1 MLLKRLE
8 LYGFKSF
15 ADKVEIEFDN
25 GITGVVGPN
34 GSGKSNIGD
43 AVRWVLGEQSAKSL
57 RGSTMED
64 VIFNGAEDRNPLA
77 WCEVNLIFDNSDS
90 TVASEYSDLSVGRRF
105 YRSGESE
112 YYINKQRCRRKE
124 IIDLFRDTGI
134 GKEGYSII
142 GQGRIEDI
150 ISSKP
155 EGRRDL
161 FHEAVGIMKHRS
173 KRDESTRRLENT
185 RANVQR
191 LVDKM
196 EEMERQLKPLKR
208 QCDNARRYLT
218 LSESLKKLEINRFLV
233 LYKKLNENNEYLKDE
248 QKKLEDIER
257 QCIENAEQTK
267 NSIAAAQSQLD
278 ESNAELE
285 AIQQKINQIEK
296 DIASAENE
304 IRLINE
310 RINFGMQ
317 TKMRLGDEIESANQ
331 RSVELKNQ
339 ADALEQELNTKQQN
353 LVTRK
358 TEIEKYTALVEK
370 TLAEYNKRQKELDQ
384 KKIQLIEKVT
394 ALSDSKTAVG
404 KYETMIENLL
414 SRKNAISIELESID
428 GDDTIYSNSKAE
440 LQSNIDGLD
449 SQIKQMQQFSDEL
462 NNRRQEIKNALADAQ
477 VQSREKGVAYKTVEN
492 RISILKNMQ
501 SDHEGYDRAVKYL
514 LESGDAQKYIDGII
528 GDIINVPAEYTKAV
542 DIALGRAVQNVVTK
556 DEYDAKELIRQLRN
570 NKAGRATFF
579 PLSAIKGRYPNDK
592 ERGLLKQKGCF
603 GIAAELIKYDEKYTE
618 IIYSLL
624 GRTAVCE
631 NLDIA
636 VELAKQCSFSLRFVT
651 LEGDVV
657 NAGGSM
663 SGGSAKSQSGSILAR
678 RTEIA
683 EYEKQLIFVKDSYK
697 QSEKSTEKLSK
708 EMEDIQ
714 KEIDAHS
721 SSVNEANIALVREL
735 EKMERL
741 NELWGKNTNSKDA
754 LMQELKNIENSL
766 DDLYKSIE
774 DITSSKGNI
783 GEDQTLAQEEI
794 KQEQAELNELGEN
807 LDELQHTLNS
817 LMIRDAADEKELANV
832 KKDITRLRQ
841 DSINVVTD
849 AEKKQSETQGSDQ
862 VIKEQEEEINAFNE
876 KIAALQADLQ
886 NANEELKTAME
897 TRGNFS
903 SKAKDAAESHE
914 QAREQLL
921 SITEKKF
928 RLETKLDH
936 NDTELINI
944 QNRIWDMY
952 ELTYSNAQPFKDE
965 SFDFENSGEEIE
977 DVRKKIKNMGTVNV
991 NALEDY
997 TNINERYNE
1006 HKVQYDDLIKA
1017 ENDLLQVIDDL
1028 NTHMRNVFTHEF
1040 DMLNKYFKSAF
1051 TALFGGGEASLI
1063 IHDDEDILESGIDI
1077 IAQPPGKKL
1086 QHLSLLS
1093 GGEKALTAIAIL
1105 FAMLKHRP
1113 SPFCLLDE
1121 IEAALDEANLNH
1133 FSRYLKDYSSETQF
1147 VIITHRRGTM
1157 EACDRL
1163 YGVTMEEKGISKMIS
1178 VKISD
1183 YE

>member
-15 ADKVEIEFDN
+15 ADKVDIEFDS

-57 RGSTMED
+57 RGSKMED
-64 VIFNGAEDRNPLA
+64 VIFNGSEHRNPLA
-77 WCEVNLIFDNSDS
+77 WCEVNLIFDNTDAK
-90 TVASEYSDLSVGRRF
+90 VNSEYSELSVGRRF

-112 YYINKQRCRRKE
+112 YYMNKQRCRRRE

-142 GQGRIEDI
+142 GQGRIENI

-173 KRDESTRRLENT
+173 KRDESNRRLEHT

-196 EEMERQLKPLKR
+196 EEMERQIKPLKR

-218 LSESLKKLEINRFLV
+218 LSERLKTLEINKFLV
-233 LYKKLNENNEYLKDE
+233 LYKQINKSIEQLKVE
-248 QKKLEDIER
+248 QKNLAEVEK
-257 QCIENAEQTK
+257 QCISNAENTK
-267 NSIAAAQSQLD
+267 NSIASAQKQLD
-278 ESNAELE
+278 ESNSALE
-285 AIQQKINQIEK
+285 IVQQKINTIEK
-296 DIASAENE
+296 NIANAENE
-304 IRLINE
+304 IKLINE

-317 TKMRLGDEIESANQ
+317 TKMRLGGEIESANQ

-339 ADALEQELNTKQQN
+339 ADTLEKDLAVKEDSRSE
-353 LVTRK
+353 RK
-358 TEIEKYTALVEK
+358 SEIEKYTALVEDA
-370 TLAEYNKRQKELDQ
+370 LAEYNKKQKDLDE
-384 KKIQLIEKVT
+384 KKIQLIEQVT

-404 KYETMIENLL
+404 KYETMIENLTE
-414 SRKNAISIELESID
+414 RKSTILKELESI
-428 GDDTIYSNSKAE
+428 GDDDSIYTKSKTE
-440 LQSNIDGLD
+440 IQSNVDIMDAE
-449 SQIKQMQQFSDEL
+449 IKQMQTASNEL
-462 NNRRQEIKNALADAQ
+462 QSKRDTIKSELASAQ
-477 VQSREKGVAYKTVEN
+477 VQSREKGVAYKTIEN
-492 RISILKNMQ
+492 RITILKNMQ
-501 SDHEGYDRAVKYL
+501 HDHEGYDRAVKYL
-514 LESGDAQKYIDGII
+514 LESENAKKYVSGIV
-528 GDIINVPAEYTKAV
+528 GDIIEVPSKYTKAI
-542 DIALGRAVQNVVTK
+542 DTALGRAVQNVVTK
-556 DEYDAKELIRQLRN
+556 DEYDAKELIRQLRDN
-570 NKAGRATFF
+570 RAGRATFF
-579 PLSAIKGRYPNDK
+579 PLSAIKGRYPNDR
-592 ERGLLKQKGCF
+592 ERSLLRQKGCY
-603 GIAAELIKYDEKYTE
+603 GIGAELIEYDDKYSE
-618 IIYSLL
+618 IMYSLL
-624 GRTAVCE
+624 GRTAICD

-657 NAGGSM
+657 NSGGSM
-663 SGGSAKSQSGSILAR
+663 SGGSSKSKSSSILSR

-683 EYEKQLIFVKDSYK
+683 EYEKKLVFVKDSYK
-697 QSEKSTEKLSK
+697 HATRDSEKLDK
-708 EMEDIQ
+708 ELESIQ
-714 KEIDAHS
+714 KTMDEHS
-721 SSVNEANIALVREL
+721 NSLNEANIALVREL

-741 NELWGKNTNSKDA
+741 NELWGKNNNSQST
-754 LMQELKNIENSL
+754 LQEELQNIENNL
-766 DDLYKSIE
+766 EDIYRSIE
-774 DITSSKGNI
+774 EITSSKGDI
-783 GEDQTLAQEEI
+783 GEDQTQAQDQI
-794 KQEQAELNELGEN
+794 KNEQAKLNELGED
-807 LDELQHTLNS
+807 LDELQHQLNS
-817 LMIRDAADEKELANV
+817 LLIRDAADEKELANV
-832 KKDITRLRQ
+832 KKDIARLRH
-841 DSINVVTD
+841 DSNKVVSD
-849 AEKKQSETQGSDQ
+849 AEKKQSETHNSAQ
-862 VIKEQEEEINAFNE
+862 VIKEQEELIEKHKEEIELLILELE
-876 KIAALQADLQ
+876 K
-886 NANEELKTAME
+886 ANVELKSALA
-897 TRGNFS
+897 TRGNLS
-903 SKAKDAAESHE
+903 SKATEAVESHE

-921 SITEKKF
+921 SVTEKKF

-936 NDTELINI
+936 NETELINI

-952 ELTYSNAQPFKDE
+952 ELTYANAQPLEDKEFDLE
-965 SFDFENSGEEIE
+965 SSKEEME
-977 DVRKKIKNMGTVNV
+977 SVRRKIKNMGTVNV

-997 TNINERYNE
+997 TIINERYNE
-1006 HKVQYDDLIKA
+1006 HKVQYDDLINA
-1017 ENDLLQVIDDL
+1017 ENDLLQVIEDL
-1028 NTHMRNVFTHEF
+1028 NKHMRNVFSKEF
-1040 DMLNKYFKSAF
+1040 EKLNEYFGSAF

-1063 IHDDEDILESGIDI
+1063 IHDEGDILESGIDI

-1121 IEAALDEANLNH
+1121 IEAALDDANIHH
-1133 FSRYLKDYSSETQF
+1133 FAEYVRDYSKDTQF

-1157 EACDRL
+1157 ETCDRL
-1163 YGVTMEEKGISKMIS
+1163 YGVTMEEKGVSKMIS

>member
-57 RGSTMED
+57 RGSKMED
-64 VIFNGAEDRNPLA
+64 VIFNGAESRNPLA
-77 WCEVNLIFDNSDS
+77 WCEVNLVFDNSDS

-196 EEMERQLKPLKR
+196 DEMERQLKPLKR

-248 QKKLEDIER
+248 QKKLEDIEK

-339 ADALEQELNTKQQN
+339 ADILEQELGTKQEKLN
-353 LVTRK
+353 SRK
-358 TEIEKYTALVEK
+358 TEIEKYTALVEEK
-370 TLAEYNKRQKELDQ
+370 LAEYNKRQKELDQ

-414 SRKNAISIELESID
+414 ARKEAISRELEAID

-440 LQSNIDGLD
+440 LQSNIDELD
-449 SQIKQMQQFSDEL
+449 SQIKQMQQKASEL
-462 NNRRQEIKNALADAQ
+462 NAKRQETKTALADAQ
-477 VQSREKGVAYKTVEN
+477 VQSREKGVAYRTVEN

-514 LESGDAQKYIDGII
+514 LESENAQKYIDGII
-528 GDIINVPAEYTKAV
+528 GDIIDVPKEYTKAV

-556 DEYDAKELIRQLRN
+556 DEYDAKELIRQLRE

-579 PLSAIKGRYPNDK
+579 PLSAIKGRYPNDR
-592 ERGLLKQKGCF
+592 ERNTLKQKGCF
-603 GIAAELIKYDEKYTE
+603 GIAAELIQYDDKYTE

-631 NLDIA
+631 NLDVA

-657 NAGGSM
+657 NSGGSM

-683 EYEKQLIFVKDSYK
+683 EYEKQLVFVKDSYK
-697 QSEKSTEKLSK
+697 QSEKSAEKLSK
-708 EMEDIQ
+708 ELEDIQ
-714 KEIDAHS
+714 KEMDAHS
-721 SSVNEANIALVREL
+721 SAANETNIALVREL
-735 EKMERL
+735 EKMDRL
-741 NELWGKNTNSKDA
+741 NELWGKSTNSKDT
-754 LMQELKNIENSL
+754 LSVELQNIENSL

-774 DITSSKGNI
+774 EITSSKGDI
-783 GEDQTLAQEEI
+783 GGDQALAQEQI
-794 KQEQAELNELGEN
+794 KDEQAELNELGES
-807 LDELQHTLNS
+807 LDELQHELNS
-817 LMIRDAADEKELANV
+817 LMIRDATDEKELANV
-832 KKDITRLRQ
+832 KKDIARLRQ
-841 DSINVVTD
+841 DSVNVVTD
-849 AEKKQSETQGSDQ
+849 AQKKQSETQGSEQ
-862 VIKEQEEEINAFNE
+862 VIKEQEEQIGLLNA
-876 KIAALQADLQ
+876 KIETLKADLE
-886 NANEELKTAME
+886 NANLELKTAME
-897 TRGNFS
+897 ARGNFS
-903 SKAKDAAESHE
+903 SKAKEAAESHE

-952 ELTYSNAQPFKDE
+952 ELTYANAQPFKDDE
-965 SFDFENSGEEIE
+965 FNFENSGEEID

-1017 ENDLLQVIDDL
+1017 ESDLLQVIDDL
-1028 NTHMRNVFTHEF
+1028 NKHMRDVFNKEF
-1040 DMLNKYFKSAF
+1040 EKLNTYFKSAF

-1133 FSRYLKDYSSETQF
+1133 FSKYLQDYSKETQF

-1157 EACDRL
+1157 ESCDRL